1 MTKAPNQHSKTQKE
15 ARARRIA
22 AAKATPKRKP
32 KQELAPYPF
41 TKLEQVTYAQLK
53 RFQPCPEGLT
63 WWDKTFGKGKPMN
76 LDVEEVPKW
85 FKGTFT
91 SVITFDPRWASWLL
105 AKLMANMI
113 DQMNLNHPRYRQECL
128 RLQKI
133 HRVFK
138 NEATKA
144 ERDNRLSLVVMGTRM
159 DAAIVICQT
168 MIVTYKK
175 M

>member
-1 MTKAPNQHSKTQKE
+1 MASKKKATK
-15 ARARRIA
+15 
-22 AAKATPKRKP
+22 KATPKRKP

-53 RFQPCPEGLT
+53 RFEPCPEGLT

-76 LDVEEVPKW
+76 LDVEAVPNW
-85 FKGTFT
+85 FKTYT
-91 SVITFDPRWASWLL
+91 SVITFNPRWAAWLL
-105 AKLMANMI
+105 AKLIDKMI
-113 DQMNLNHPRYRQECL
+113 DQMNINYPRYRQECQ
-128 RLQKI
+128 RLQKV

-138 NEATKA
+138 NEAAKA
-144 ERDNRLSLVVMGTRM
+144 ERDNRLSLVVMDARM
-159 DAAIVICQT
+159 NAAIVICQT

>member
-1 MTKAPNQHSKTQKE
+1 MASKTKK
-15 ARARRIA
+15 A
-22 AAKATPKRKP
+22 AKKATPKRKP

-41 TKLEQVTYAQLK
+41 TKIEQVTYAQLK

-76 LDVEEVPKW
+76 LDVEAVPSW
-85 FKGTFT
+85 FKTYT
-91 SVITFDPRWASWLL
+91 SVIAFNPRWAAWLL
-105 AKLMANMI
+105 GRLIDKMI
-113 DQMNLNHPRYRQECL
+113 DQMNLNHPRYRQECQ
-128 RLQKI
+128 RLQKV

-138 NEATKA
+138 NEAAKA
-144 ERDNRLSLVVMGTRM
+144 ERDNRLSLVVMDARM
-159 DAAIVICQT
+159 NAAIVICQT